1 MNKEH
6 QKEIDR
12 GRIVRGYMSVSGVE
26 AFRNNEI
33 TSRTIGTDRHHEII
47 TPGQPVLIILPPQPL
62 EIQGYVCSLMGDNAP
77 VCLTQFCGAPHKEQA
92 NCRPVTLIEKPE

>member
-1 MNKEH
+1 
-6 QKEIDR
+6 
-12 GRIVRGYMSVSGVE
+12 MSVSGVE

-62 EIQGYVCSLMGDNAP
+62 EIQGYVCDRPECDKTAAICRVD
-77 VCLTQFCGAPHKEQA
+77 VCTPNEREPYT
-92 NCRPVTLIEKPE
+92 CRKVTLIEKPE